1 MHVLIIYDIN
11 CCTMELSAQTRHAGP
26 PLPLL
31 ALVHLLLFAASVF
44 AGILLR
50 HGAVYVNPYSSLPAV
65 QDFFANSPQ
74 AIRVSAFF
82 FFGSAVPL
90 GLFTATIVSRLRFL
104 GVRAAGTYI
113 ALFGGFVASA
123 ALGISAL
130 YSWVLSIPDV
140 VSSAAA
146 FVHAIYFL
154 SFLFGGV
161 AFAVGFGLLAAGVS
175 ITGYFR
181 RLLPTWIVVFGI
193 VIALAGE
200 LSSLSLLW
208 YSASFLLPLTRFGGF
223 LWLIAVAISLPKTLV
238 AERKS

>member
-1 MHVLIIYDIN
+1 MQLN
-11 CCTMELSAQTRHAGP
+11 SQTRHAGP

-31 ALVHLLLFAASVF
+31 AVAHLLLFAASVF
-44 AGILLR
+44 AGTLLR
-50 HGAVYVNPYSSLPAV
+50 HGAVYVNPYSSPQAV

-74 AIRVSAFF
+74 AIRVSTFF

-90 GLFTATIVSRLRFL
+90 GLFTATVVSRLRFL
-104 GVRAAGTYI
+104 GVRAAGIYI
-113 ALFGGFVASA
+113 ALFGGIVASA

-130 YSWVLSIPDV
+130 YSWVLSISDV

-146 FVHAIYFL
+146 LVHAVYFL

-175 ITGYFR
+175 ITSYFR
-181 RLLPTWIVVFGI
+181 RLLPTWIVGLGI

-200 LSSLSLLW
+200 LSSLSLIW

-223 LWLIAVAISLPKTLV
+223 LWLIAVAIWLPKTQA
-238 AERKS
+238 AEGTP